1 MKVFFVDSA
10 KYIIEDSL
18 LKSFLK
24 DRKFSSLEKEKQHC
38 YGRFLVEK
46 VAREIFEIEKTE
58 IEIVNKKPRF
68 KFAEI
73 NFSISHSENIILVAF
88 DQNPIGADIEIMKD
102 RNFKELFARY
112 NYKGENISKE
122 LFYKFWTE
130 YEAGI
135 KLQGTPKT
143 KINFPLFNN
152 FMVTV
157 AGNFEDK
164 YEIFEL
170 NENGFTQLDSK
181 IIV

>member
-10 KYIIEDSL
+10 KYIIEDNV

-24 DRKFSSLEKEKQHC
+24 DRKFASPEKEKQHC

-46 VAREIFEIEKTE
+46 VAKEIFGIENTE
-58 IEIVNKKPRF
+58 LEIVNKKPRF
-68 KFAEI
+68 KFSEI

-88 DQNPIGADIEIMKD
+88 DENPIGVDIEIMKE

-143 KINFPLFNN
+143 KINFPLFNS

-164 YEIFEL
+164 YELFEL
-170 NENGFTQLDSK
+170 NEDGFTQLDSK